1 MPRMEPDAAL
11 APCREPHAAGAP
23 QRGKVWLVGAGPGDP
38 DLLTLKAARLLAG
51 ARLVLH
57 DHLVGEGVM
66 ALVPRAARR
75 ICVGK
80 RDRHHTLPQEEINAL
95 LVQLGAAGEQVVR
108 LKGGDPYVFGRG
120 GEEALALAEAGIPFE
135 VVPGITSAQGMSAYA
150 GIPLSHRDHASS
162 IVFATGH
169 CREGGA
175 APDWAALARPRQTV
189 VIYMGLAAL
198 ATICRQLVA
207 HGLAPDTPAAV
218 VEQATT
224 ARQRIVSAT
233 LLTLPLLAQAQQ
245 VAAPAL
251 VVVGEVVRMHDALG
265 WYARAPLAVAGAEAA
280 QAAWAA
286 AAASAGTGVAEAMT
300 PPPRHTSPS

>member
-1 MPRMEPDAAL
+1 MPRWSGRVPRTSLIWLKA
-11 APCREPHAAGAP
+11 AAGRAYDHVPVKIDAHIAKQGAARHAP
-23 QRGKVWLVGAGPGDP
+23 GAPGKVWLIGAGPGDP
-38 DLLTLKAARLLAG
+38 ELLTVKAARLLAS

-57 DHLVGEGVM
+57 DHLVGAGVL

-80 RDRHHTLPQEEINAL
+80 RDRRHTLPQEEINAL
-95 LVQLGAAGEQVVR
+95 LVELGLAGEQVVR

-120 GEEALALAEAGIPFE
+120 GEEALALAAAGVPFE

-150 GIPLSHRDHASS
+150 GIPLTHRDHASS
-162 IVFATGH
+162 VVFATGH

-189 VIYMGLAAL
+189 VIYMGLGAL
-198 ATICRQLVA
+198 PTICRQLVA
-207 HGLAPDTPAAV
+207 HGLPADTPAAV

-224 ARQRIVSAT
+224 PGQRVVAGT
-233 LLTLPLLAQAQQ
+233 LLTLPVLAQAEA

-251 VVVGEVVRMHDALG
+251 VVVGESVRLHGTLG
-265 WYARAPLAVAGAEAA
+265 WFARAAEA
-280 QAAWAA
+280 Q
-286 AAASAGTGVAEAMT
+286 SHAG
-300 PPPRHTSPS
+300 